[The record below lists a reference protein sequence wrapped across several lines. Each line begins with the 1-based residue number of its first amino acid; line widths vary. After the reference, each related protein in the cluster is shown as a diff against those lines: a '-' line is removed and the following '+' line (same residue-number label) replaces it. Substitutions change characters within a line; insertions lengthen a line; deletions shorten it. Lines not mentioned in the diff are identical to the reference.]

1 MVAEECNKSA
11 TFSQWKTYVIQTE
24 DTSAKETETYVGI
37 CVCTIVRQAMKI
49 KRLKKTEQYLHLN
62 RPEPT
67 NNNTL
72 Y

>member
-1 MVAEECNKSA
+1 
-11 TFSQWKTYVIQTE
+11 VIQTE